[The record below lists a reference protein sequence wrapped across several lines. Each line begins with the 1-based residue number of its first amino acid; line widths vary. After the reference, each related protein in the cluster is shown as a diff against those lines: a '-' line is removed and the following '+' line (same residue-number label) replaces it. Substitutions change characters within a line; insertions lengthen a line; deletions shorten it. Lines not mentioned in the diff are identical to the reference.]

1 MRSKT
6 LLSYLRT
13 APLLPRL
20 QERLLGQEH
29 LCNKNALSDVGFALS
44 YFMEQR
50 CFRPSEQLLAA
61 FDVVLLARLQGVPGQ
76 NRSPAGLPR
85 ISSALL
91 QMFKACAWRASTPL
105 QESLAAWLLGSG
117 VSGQGGAGEVLQP
130 KQAEHV
136 LRAWVSFASAPG
148 SPAQRTLPAVLQ
160 ALDGPLAGHPRQQ
173 LGGAVGLLDRALT
186 DQLKRAT
193 SIQVPPGPRA

>member
-1 MRSKT
+1 MRTKT

-13 APLLPRL
+13 ATVLPRL

-29 LCNKNALSDVGFALS
+29 LCNKNALSYVGFALS

-61 FDVVLLARLQGVPGQ
+61 FDAVLLARLQGVPGQ
-76 NRSPAGLPR
+76 TPAGLPR
-85 ISSALL
+85 ISTALL

-117 VSGQGGAGEVLQP
+117 VSGHGGAGEVLQP
-130 KQAEHV
+130 KHAEHV
-136 LRAWVSFASAPG
+136 LRAWVTFATAPG

-160 ALDGPLAGHPRQQ
+160 ALDGPLARHPRQQ

-193 SIQVPPGPRA
+193 SIQVLPGPRA

>member
-20 QERLLGQEH
+20 QERLVGQEH

-44 YFMEQR
+44 YFVEQR
-50 CFRPSEQLLAA
+50 CFRPSEQLLAG
-61 FDVVLLARLQGVPGQ
+61 FDGILLARLQGVPGQ
-76 NRSPAGLPR
+76 TRAGLPR
-85 ISSALL
+85 ISTALL

-117 VSGQGGAGEVLQP
+117 GSGHRGAGEVLQP

-136 LRAWVSFASAPG
+136 LRAWVSFATAPG

-160 ALDGPLAGHPRQQ
+160 ALDKPLASHPRRQ
-173 LGGAVGLLDRALT
+173 LGGAMGLLDRALT

-193 SIQVPPGPRA
+193 SIQVPPDPRA